1 MPAATVHDWLDD
13 VFAAQRRRLR
23 GTIYPQLD
31 TKVRHQTVLKA
42 YEQHF
47 DDMER
52 FVRFYHDV
60 HKTHSDGP
68 DKKIV
73 YAGATRRL
81 PEKLRAA
88 PHDKGEDYKG
98 TIYFIGTNQTKTAEQ
113 QITAYLEKN
122 KVKLASSGMS
132 GIENG
137 EKGYVFLVVMACE
150 AWNAVAQCTSNDKM
164 KVVGH

>member
-13 VFAAQRRRLR
+13 VFIAQRRRLQAPH
-23 GTIYPQLD
+23 YPQVD
-31 TKVRHQTVLKA
+31 KKEQHQTVLKA

-47 DDMER
+47 TDMER
-52 FVRFYHDV
+52 FVHFYHDV

-73 YAGATRRL
+73 YVGATRRE

-88 PHDKGEDYKG
+88 PHGKGEDYKG
-98 TIYFIGTNQTKTAEQ
+98 TVYYIGTNQTKTAEEV
-113 QITAYLEKN
+113 ILGYLEKN
-122 KVKLASSGMS
+122 KVKLAGSGKS

-137 EKGYVFLVVMACE
+137 EKGYVFLVVTASE
-150 AWNAVAQCTSNDKM
+150 AWNAVAQSANNENM
-164 KVVGH
+164 KVVGL